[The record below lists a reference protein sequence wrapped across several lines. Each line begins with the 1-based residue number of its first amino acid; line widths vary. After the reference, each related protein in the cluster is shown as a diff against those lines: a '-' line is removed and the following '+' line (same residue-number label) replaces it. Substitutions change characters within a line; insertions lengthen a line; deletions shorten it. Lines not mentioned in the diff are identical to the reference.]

1 MAAGGA
7 GTDLSWPSTRHGPF
21 GTSSCGPWCHGLE
34 RLSNGFVGT
43 SGGRRSRA
51 RRRFAH
57 GVRRWAPDGAKR
69 LVGQRVGQP
78 GKADEK
84 GQAVAD
90 PTRDDERHRP
100 AEAVGGH

>member
-1 MAAGGA
+1 MRSMVPRSRMA
-7 GTDLSWPSTRHGPF
+7 
-21 GTSSCGPWCHGLE
+21 LE
-34 RLSNGFVGT
+34 RF
-43 SGGRRSRA
+43 RR
-51 RRRFAH
+51 H
-57 GVRRWAPDGAKR
+57 ERWAAIEGASPVCARGERWTPDGAKR